1 MHEEA
6 FFSHRFPFSTGLAV
20 VGVRVDGKASSR
32 QEFAPNLDVLG
43 VQQLNQILHND
54 VHAILVK
61 IAVITEAKEIE
72 LQGFAF
78 HQAFVGN
85 VGNIDGGEIRLAR
98 HGAQAGKF
106 RAIEFDKIVVIDM
119 AVIKSLQNIW
129 VVFVNV
135 VCFLIAKRVKSFI
148 SSVFVMLAPF

>member
-1 MHEEA
+1 MHKEA
-6 FFSHRFPFSTGLAV
+6 LFGHCLPLGARLAM
-20 VGVRVDGKASSR
+20 VGIGVDGQTTAG
-32 QEFAPNLDVLG
+32 QEFAPDLDVFG

-98 HGAQAGKF
+98 HGAETGELGT
-106 RAIEFDKIVVIDM
+106 IEFDKIIITGM
-119 AVIKSLQNIW
+119 LIGKALQNLRRIIAFIGS
-129 VVFVNV
+129 FV
-135 VCFLIAKRVKSFI
+135 A
-148 SSVFVMLAPF
+148 